1 MSKSIEE
8 FKPIYRLIPSSLK
21 SRFESGELDVKC
33 FFLVSDLAYEVIKR
47 DGSPRSHLP
56 RDRTAS
62 FLKGVLTKN
71 YRRTLDLLI
80 AEDILQV
87 RSNEQGKESYST
99 THHHCKQ
106 YSLTKKYR
114 DELNHDGVSGMMI
127 KDHRQLKRR
136 KKFFDDSTLRLIKRN
151 PWLGPEIEAL
161 RRLRYLKED
170 GDHFLRNTIHSRFY
184 RDENLT
190 NNKSEQLIKA
200 NNDLDNL
207 LNSDYLPHVSISHNR
222 VFNKLVNANREYRE
236 FIRTTSGER
245 IVEVDMRSA
254 QWVMLCK
261 ALILTCKYSYKTN
274 LMESLSKHVE
284 EPIDLLSYATNDIK
298 AFVSAV
304 LFQDIYSEL
313 GLLKKTDSYVIKSG
327 YRHPDR
333 DDFKEE
339 GIEETL
345 FNYFTKTKK
354 DVTEAEWD
362 DRHIRSVLRDTY
374 PSVYNFLV
382 QFTDE
387 SNKKKRSSDLAILMQ
402 KYEGFFFHQVLQKA
416 LESLLE
422 GEGYTI
428 IHDAFYLP
436 ESQEKEARKIM
447 QETAEKWFGVKDL
460 F

>member
-1 MSKSIEE
+1 MSISKKE
-8 FKPIYRLIPSSLK
+8 FKPEYRLIPSSLK

-33 FFLVSDLAYEVIKR
+33 LFLVSELAYEVIKR
-47 DGSPRSHLP
+47 DRSPRSHLP
-56 RDRTAS
+56 RDRTAL
-62 FLKGVLTKN
+62 FLKSLLTKN
-71 YRRTLDLLI
+71 YRRTVDQLI

-106 YSLTKKYR
+106 YSLTKEYR
-114 DELNHDGVSGMMI
+114 DELNNDGVSGLLI
-127 KDHRQLKRR
+127 TDHRQLKR
-136 KKFFDDSTLRLIKRN
+136 KKKYFDDSTLRLIKIN
-151 PWLGPEIEAL
+151 PWLGQEVEAL

-170 GDHFLRNTIHSRFY
+170 GDRFLKKTIQSRFY

-190 NNKSEQLIKA
+190 NNQSEQLIKA
-200 NNDLDNL
+200 NNDLDSL
-207 LNSDYLPHVSISHNR
+207 LNTDYLPHVSISHNR
-222 VFNKLVNANREYRE
+222 VSNNLVNANREYRE
-236 FIRTTSGER
+236 FIRTASGER
-245 IVEVDMRSA
+245 LIEVDMRSA

-261 ALILTCKYSYKTN
+261 ALVLMSKYSYKTN
-274 LMESLSKHVE
+274 LMESLTKHIE
-284 EPIDLLSYATNDIK
+284 EPIDLLSYANNDIK

-313 GLLKKTDSYVIKSG
+313 GLLKKTDSYTIKSG

-354 DVTEAEWD
+354 DVTEVGWD
-362 DRHIRSVLRDTY
+362 NRHIRSVLRDTY

-382 QFTDE
+382 QFADE
-387 SNKKKRSSDLAILMQ
+387 SNKKRRSSDLAILMQ
-402 KYEGFFFHQVLQKA
+402 QYEGFFFHQVLQKA
-416 LESLLE
+416 LKGLLE
-422 GEGYTI
+422 GEGYAI

-436 ESQEKEARKIM
+436 ESKEKEARKVM
-447 QETAEKWFGVKDL
+447 QETAEKWFGVRDL